1 MRLYETAD
9 RKVATLY
16 HDKEVRT
23 RTERLSIPTI
33 QRIYLRSFLVIII
46 QTVMTGQPLSRE
58 IEETLK
64 SNLEGEVHF
73 DSFSRVLYSTDASNY
88 QIVPIG
94 IVIPRSIDDVIKTT
108 EIAFRYEIPIL
119 PRGGGTSLAGQAVG
133 NALVIDFSKY
143 LNRIKEVDKEA
154 GTVRVEPGIY
164 LEQLNNQLKQHNLM
178 FGPDPATARIATMG
192 GVVGNNATGA
202 HSILYG
208 MAGDNLVGAE
218 VVLSDATVIDLG
230 PVDEHGL
237 SAKASRPD
245 REGRL
250 YNSLKSLRERY
261 SDTIRNDFPK
271 HWRRASGYGLPYL
284 LNNIFNPVQLLASS
298 EGTLAVATE
307 FTLKLVPLPSHK
319 GLVLLHFDNLVEA
332 METVPLI
339 LVQSPS
345 AIELI
350 DRMLVSLTKGHRG
363 YAPLLSIIQGDPA
376 AVLAVEF
383 YGETPTEVEKKAGN
397 LIDQLRLQNIDAS
410 ISKALTQEAQEKFWS
425 IRKAGLGLLMS
436 KRGDYKPIPC
446 IEDVS
451 VPVENL
457 AGYVRDILEIINRLG
472 TEAGFYGHA
481 SAGCLHVRPLVN
493 LKTVDGVSA
502 MKELTDGA
510 LKLAL
515 RHCGLMSGEHG
526 DGIQRS
532 YLNEKLFGKEIY
544 RAMCELKSAFDP
556 EGRLNP
562 GKVVNAPSP
571 VENLR
576 YDPSYQTHDLKT
588 HLDWSADGGF
598 SRAVEMCNGQGV
610 CRKVG
615 EGIMCPSY
623 MATRDEMDT
632 TRARANAL
640 RAALSGRIPIEQLKS
655 DHMHRVFDLCL
666 ECKACKSECPS
677 SVDVAKMKMEF
688 LANYREAH
696 GTTFRDLFFG
706 YVHEL
711 SSYSGRFSVIA
722 NPLIRNRLSRLILS
736 GLGIHP
742 KRELP
747 AFSLDRFDHWF
758 CSRPRKAS
766 ASKKVIYFHD
776 TWVSFY
782 YPEIGKAAVELLEG
796 MGLEVILVSKR
807 VCCGRPMLSKGL
819 INPAR
824 IRAKINAELL
834 SPYIRQ
840 GIPVI
845 GTEPSCILTFRD
857 EYLDLLPG
865 NDDAK
870 LLAQN
875 SYLLDEYLYNVART
889 DFRNTSWKPP
899 GRPVFFHGHCHQR
912 ALVGIESSME
922 LLKLAGCT
930 VRESGAGC
938 CGLAGSFGYEKEHYK
953 ISELI
958 GEDRLFPAVRESTPD
973 TVIAVTGVSCR
984 QQIGHF
990 SGRRTMHIAEVL
1002 ADQIDRPDD
1011 RT

>member
-1 MRLYETAD
+1 METD
-9 RKVATLY
+9 L
-16 HDKEVRT
+16 
-23 RTERLSIPTI
+23 
-33 QRIYLRSFLVIII
+33 
-46 QTVMTGQPLSRE
+46 LSRE

-64 SNLEGEVHF
+64 SNLEGEVRF
-73 DSFSRVLYSTDASNY
+73 DSFSRMLYSTDASNY
-88 QIVPIG
+88 QIEPIG

-108 EIAFRYEIPIL
+108 EIAFRYEIPIM

-154 GTVRVEPGIY
+154 GMVRVEPGIY

-178 FGPDPATARIATMG
+178 FGPDPSTARIATMG

-261 SDTIRNDFPK
+261 FNTIQNDFPK

-284 LNNIFNPVQLLASS
+284 INDNFNPAQLLASS

-307 FTLKLVPLPSHK
+307 FTLKLVPLPSYK

-339 LVQSPS
+339 LVQNPS

-350 DRMLVSLTKGHRG
+350 DRMLISLTRAHRG

-383 YGETPTEVEKKAGN
+383 YGETPTEVEKKASN
-397 LIDQLRLQNIDAS
+397 LIDQLRLHKIDTPITKS
-410 ISKALTQEAQEKFWS
+410 LTQEAQDNFWS

-451 VPVENL
+451 VPVGNL
-457 AGYVRDILEIINRLG
+457 AGYVRDILEIIDRLG

-493 LKTVDGVSA
+493 LKTVEGVSA
-502 MKELTDGA
+502 MKELTDEA

-515 RHCGLMSGEHG
+515 RHGGAMSGEHG

-544 RAMCELKSAFDP
+544 RAMCELKTAFDP
-556 EGRLNP
+556 DGRLNP
-562 GKVVNAPSP
+562 GKVVNALSP
-571 VENLR
+571 VNNLR
-576 YDPSYQTHDLKT
+576 HDRSYQAHDLKT

-598 SRAVEMCNGQGV
+598 SRAAEMCNGQGV
-610 CRKVG
+610 CRKLG

-655 DHMHRVFDLCL
+655 DRMHRVFDLCL

-688 LANYREAH
+688 LANYKDAH
-696 GTTFRDLFFG
+696 GKTLRDLFFG
-706 YVHEL
+706 YVHEF
-711 SSYSGRFSVIA
+711 SSYSAPLSAIA
-722 NPLIRNRLSRLILS
+722 NPFIKNRFSRLIS
-736 GLGIHP
+736 KGLGIHP
-742 KRELP
+742 DRELP
-747 AFSLDRFDHWF
+747 EFSRERFVHWF
-758 CSRPRKAS
+758 YSRGRKTTAS
-766 ASKKVIYFHD
+766 NKVIYFHD

-782 YPEIGKAAVELLEG
+782 YPEIGKAAVELLEA
-796 MGLEVILVSKR
+796 MGLEVILLTNR

-819 INPAR
+819 IKPAR
-824 IRAKINAELL
+824 LRAQKNTELL
-834 SPYIRQ
+834 SPYIER

-857 EYLDLLPG
+857 EYPDLLPG

-870 LLAQN
+870 TLAQN
-875 SYLLDEYLYNVART
+875 SYLLDEYLYGLART
-889 DFRNTSWKPP
+889 KFLETSWKPP
-899 GRPVFFHGHCHQR
+899 GQSVFFHGHCHQR
-912 ALVGIESSME
+912 ALAGIEASIE
-922 LLKLAGCT
+922 LLELAGCT

-938 CGLAGSFGYEKEHYK
+938 CGLAGSFGYEKEHYQ

-973 TVIAVTGVSCR
+973 TIIAVTGVSCR

-990 SGRRTMHIAEVL
+990 TGRRPRHIAEVL